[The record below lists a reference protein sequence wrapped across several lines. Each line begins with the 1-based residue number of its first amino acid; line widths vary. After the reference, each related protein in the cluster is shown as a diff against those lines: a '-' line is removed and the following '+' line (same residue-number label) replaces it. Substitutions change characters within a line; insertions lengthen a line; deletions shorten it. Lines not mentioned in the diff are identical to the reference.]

1 MRLKMASPN
10 SAIEKE
16 DERLFNTLQKW
27 YVRKLWLKYC
37 IERKDRNNQ
46 NFIRML
52 TLTCT
57 QIYEVKLLLD
67 NRLLVLTDSGAFD
80 PRCLAFCEMR
90 DHRFALIQKVLPGAR
105 YFKGR
110 FEDLVGAGRVGYSNK
125 VDSWFPF
132 DVVNLDINGCIFGG
146 DSRVLDAIRKL
157 FMIQKIRSKSF
168 TLFLTVCSIQEGDD
182 EESISELRKFLHK
195 NLDDPEI
202 HSKFHEKYP
211 NGAIHEYHEFQSIA
225 VPKKILECGLSE
237 GFDVV
242 CSEKLSYIG
251 EGPTTRMVSLVFE
264 CEYLGSTEL
273 ATLAARRRE
282 RILEILD
289 QECKNVNLILEQ
301 NEKDLVEA
309 KELKSRYSA

>member
-1 MRLKMASPN
+1 MASPN

-57 QIYEVKLLLD
+57 QTYEVKLLLD
-67 NRLLVLTDSGAFD
+67 NHLLILTDSGAFD
-80 PRCLAFCEMR
+80 PRCLAFCEMC

-132 DVVNLDINGCIFGG
+132 DVVNLDINECIFRR

-182 EESISELRKFLHK
+182 EESKNELREFLHK
-195 NLDDPEI
+195 NLDDTEI
-202 HSKFHEKYP
+202 YNKFHEKYP
-211 NGAIHEYHEFQSIA
+211 NGAIHEYHEFQSTA
-225 VPKKILECGLSE
+225 VPKKILEYGLSE

-251 EGPTTRMVSLVFE
+251 EGLTTRMVSLVFE

-289 QECKNVNLILEQ
+289 QDCKNVNLVLEQ
-301 NEKDLVEA
+301 NEEYLAEA